1 MSLLI
6 LGLLLFAGVHLIPS
20 LAPGVKASALTKIG
34 EGGYKGVFSLLLLAS
49 FALMI
54 IGWQSAGAHRL
65 YYPVTY
71 FRQPGIA
78 LVVIAIGLLVVGSRN
93 SRVRQSIRHPQL
105 MGVFIWSAAHL
116 VMNGDTRAVVLFL
129 GLALW
134 SFVEMRAI
142 SKREGDWVKA
152 EIPALGAEVITI
164 IIVAVLVSALLYG
177 HPYFTG
183 VQIIY

>member
-20 LAPGVKASALTKIG
+20 LAPGVKTSVQAKIG

-54 IGWQSAGAHRL
+54 SGWQSAGAHTL
-65 YYPVTY
+65 YYPITY

-78 LVVIAIGLLVVGSRN
+78 LVIIAMGLLVVGSRN
-93 SRVRQSIRHPQL
+93 SRIRQSIRHPQL
-105 MGVFIWSAAHL
+105 MAVFIWSAAHL
-116 VMNGDTRAVVLFL
+116 AMNGDARSVVLFFS
-129 GLALW
+129 LALW
-134 SFVEMRAI
+134 SFVEMRVI

-152 EIPALGAEVITI
+152 EIPSTGAEVITV
-164 IIVAVLVSALLYG
+164 IIVVVLVAALLYG

-183 VQIIY
+183 VQVIY